1 VRLSA
6 NTTRAAVLGA
16 GDGLLTNLS
25 LTLGVAGAA
34 PPAGV
39 VRLAGVAGLLAGA
52 FSMAAGE
59 LVSVRAMEELEHRTI
74 AAKRAAIAAD
84 PAGEEAGLAGLCTA
98 RGMTGAEA
106 AQTASLIHRYPGLAL
121 DVHAQLELGMNP
133 SEPGSSWQAAAAS
146 AVSFAAGA
154 FLPLAPWLLAAGRG
168 AVIASV
174 VAGAVAALAL
184 GGVTGAMGHRSIAR
198 TAMRQLAVAA
208 VAAAVT
214 YAAGHLLGLTL
225 PHG

>member
-1 VRLSA
+1 VKLSA

-59 LVSVRAMEELEHRTI
+59 LVSVRAMEELEHRKI
-74 AAKRAAIAAD
+74 AAERAAIAAD
-84 PAGEEAGLAGLCTA
+84 PAGEEAELAAMCAA
-98 RGMTGAEA
+98 RGMTAAEA
-106 AQTASLIHRYPGLAL
+106 AQTARLIHRYPGFAL
-121 DVHAQLELGMNP
+121 DIHAQLELGMNP
-133 SEPGSSWQAAAAS
+133 EEPGSSWQASAAS
-146 AVSFAAGA
+146 FASFAAGA
-154 FLPLAPWLLAAGRG
+154 FLPLAPWLLAAGRA
-168 AVIASV
+168 AVTASV
-174 VAGAVAALAL
+174 ITGAVAALAL
-184 GGVTGAMGHRSIAR
+184 GAVTGAMGHRSVPR
-198 TAMRQLAVAA
+198 TALRQLAVAA

-214 YAAGHLLGLTL
+214 YAAGHLLGMSVT
-225 PHG
+225 